1 MQLFKRKGNRIRA
14 SDKSLVF
21 RFAAGSLLLLFFMAM
36 ILLNLMAIITTD
48 WNSVTLFSNGNLQF
62 HLTPYRIVTLIIS
75 AFTCLAAA
83 LLYYRFRY
91 DKVKQLFHRQKLAR
105 MILENGWYEAET
117 SQDSGIF
124 KDLPSDGKKERI
136 TYFPDLQSYHKAR
149 HIPHRNHAALWIPIH
164 SISLSPAFSPS
175 VGAGLDISPA

>member
-1 MQLFKRKGNRIRA
+1 MQRFKRKGRRIRA

-21 RFAAGSLLLLFFMAM
+21 RFAAGSLLLQFFMAM
-36 ILLNLMAIITTD
+36 ILLNLKAIITID
-48 WNSVTLFSNGNLQF
+48 WNSVTLFSDGNLQF

-75 AFTCLAAA
+75 VFTCLAAA

-105 MILENGWYEAET
+105 MILENGWYETET
-117 SQDSGIF
+117 SQDGSLF

-136 TYFPDLQSYHKAR
+136 TYFPKMYYR
-149 HIPHRNHAALWIPIH
+149 MEN
-164 SISLSPAFSPS
+164 
-175 VGAGLDISPA
+175 GLLYIQTEITLGKYQDQLLHLEKKLETGLCCELVSK